1 MVVVVGV
8 VAVAGA
14 VAVPVA
20 VAVAV
25 AVAVKAT
32 VAVKL
37 GWRGMAGGMEVVMGG
52 TSNQV
57 QPPAQ
62 HSLRPACQMA
72 DPREQRQQRTD
83 DLIRV
88 RRAPRVKPKA
98 HCPTLT
104 PASLQQWETPG
115 SKGNSEQST

>member
-1 MVVVVGV
+1 MIYPDRLALISKLHPKRNRKVVLVVVVVGV

-20 VAVAV
+20 VAAAV

-83 DLIRV
+83 DPIRGE
-88 RRAPRVKPKA
+88 AGA
-98 HCPTLT
+98 
-104 PASLQQWETPG
+104 
-115 SKGNSEQST
+115 